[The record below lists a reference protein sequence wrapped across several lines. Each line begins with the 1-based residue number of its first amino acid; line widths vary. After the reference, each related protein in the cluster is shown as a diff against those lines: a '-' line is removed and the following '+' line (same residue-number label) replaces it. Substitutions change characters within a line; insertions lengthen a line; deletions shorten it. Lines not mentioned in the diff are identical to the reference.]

1 MKQINGTVTL
11 AFLEEDNQQRVIFR
25 VVPLCTRDGFVFR
38 EKTIAFPDQGSLRI
52 VPDKREQST
61 FKERMRTMGSL
72 CAIQLASEGKELAK
86 VRQNR
91 NYDPGQGEANQFA
104 IYSDV
109 ICEFAE
115 NGIFEVF
122 AEGADVGGAL
132 SPLVLVRHGQVLYG
146 PAPRDAAVDLATLRP
161 FGNDSYL
168 LHTVPLLDGSERTFY
183 WNPELTVNWRQRR
196 GSLRRGKGRP
206 EEDEETAEAEPEASH
221 AEPKPAPER
230 PREQEPRPAPQPA
243 SAPTAAVQP
252 TKPER
257 EPRSLP
263 LPAAV
268 KPAPVTEPQR
278 PLPRAERRRDAESD
292 SPLPIGKRLAILDS
306 SMTFEEQI
314 ERLDQPLSDAANRLG
329 HGETRMGDPDQAAVR
344 TAGTPLIHTGAKTVQ
359 PIHRGEA
366 VHYVVEKQI
375 RSAHRDHAEHETDY
389 RHVDN
394 PIENLNVAL
403 GKAWETPET
412 REQAVQSLASNEAFM
427 QAFMQHL
434 HAQGRE
440 VKAVQAAQEQLEDI
454 EAERLSLL
462 MQLEKARSDTKRA
475 TEALYADMAHK
486 KRDELTQLDV
496 QLKQMREERD
506 ALHAT
511 LASLSQQAQ
520 TLSLEAAAQSGMQ
533 LITAGGDG
541 VSLSPLIGVRRT
553 AAEMVSSIRVAMN
566 RQGFACN
573 EDDATELLLHFA
585 LNDEFCICGDTASE
599 AELCARTMLEALGLL
614 CVSAR
619 TYADTQLHVASLL
632 PANGLRTPT
641 VEVCPMG
648 RPAIGC
654 YGHKTIRLVDA
665 RTPMRDEPPL
675 PVVYAPA
682 FHTGL
687 REGKPAETVRPVSL
701 ESLTA
706 LREEAKP
713 LWDQGEK
720 WFGELDRQLSGQAST
735 LYGMASQQM
744 RVFVSAAS
752 GRLRG
757 GFLAAADAAVLGWV
771 VPAVCRRE
779 LNPELLRPA
788 IEGLPALPVGAG
800 HPVRRSRSRRGRT
813 YGFH

>member
-25 VVPLCTRDGFVFR
+25 VVPLCTRDGYVFR
-38 EKTIAFPDQGSLRI
+38 EKTIAFPDHGSLRI

-72 CAIQLASEGKELAK
+72 CAIQLTSEGKELAK

-122 AEGADVGGAL
+122 AEGTDVGGSL
-132 SPLVLVRHGQVLYG
+132 SPMVLIRRGQVLYG
-146 PAPRDAAVDLATLRP
+146 PISRDIAMDLEALRP

-168 LHTVPLLDGSERTFY
+168 LHTVSLLDGTERTFY

-196 GSLRRGKGRP
+196 GSLRRGKNKA
-206 EEDEETAEAEPEASH
+206 EEDDETAEAVSDAPP
-221 AEPKPAPER
+221 AEVKPAPER
-230 PREQEPRPAPQPA
+230 PREPEARPVAAQPA
-243 SAPTAAVQP
+243 VMQP
-252 TKPER
+252 TVMQPIATREAQPAKPER
-257 EPRSLP
+257 EIRQAP
-263 LPAAV
+263 LPVA
-268 KPAPVTEPQR
+268 KPVPLVEPQR
-278 PLPRAERRRDAESD
+278 PLPRAERRRETESD

-314 ERLDQPLSDAANRLG
+314 ERLDQPLSDAANLLG
-329 HGETRMGDPDQAAVR
+329 HGAERMGASDHASMR
-344 TAGTPLIHTGAKTVQ
+344 TAGTPLIRTGAKTVQ
-359 PIHRGEA
+359 PIHRGEP

-375 RSAHRDHAEHETDY
+375 RTAHREHGDHEPEY
-389 RHVDN
+389 RHVEN
-394 PIENLNVAL
+394 PIENLSVAL

-412 REQAVQSLASNEAFM
+412 REQAVQSLAANGAFM
-427 QAFMQHL
+427 QALMQHL

-462 MQLEKARSDTKRA
+462 MQLEKARNDTKRA
-475 TEALYADMAHK
+475 TEALYADMLHK
-486 KRDELTQLDV
+486 KRDELARLDTQV
-496 QLKQMREERD
+496 SAMSEERD
-506 ALHAT
+506 RLHAVLT
-511 LASLSQQAQ
+511 DLGQQAQ
-520 TLSLEAAAQSGMQ
+520 ALSLEAAAQSGLQMV
-533 LITAGGDG
+533 AANGDG
-541 VSLSPLIGVRRT
+541 ISVSPLVGVRRT
-553 AAEMVSSIRVAMN
+553 AAEMVASIRMAMN

-585 LNDEFCICGDTASE
+585 LNDEFCICGDTTSE

-619 TYADTQLHVASLL
+619 TYADTQLRVASLL

-654 YGHKTIRLVDA
+654 YGHKTIRLIDA
-665 RTPMRDEPPL
+665 HTPTGDEPPL

-687 REGKPAETVRPVSL
+687 REGRAPEPVGPVSM
-701 ESLTA
+701 ESLLA

-713 LWDQGEK
+713 LWDQGEQ

-744 RVFVSAAS
+744 RMFVSAAS

-788 IEGLPALPVGAG
+788 IEGLPRCLSALGIQ
-800 HPVRRSRSRRGRT
+800 
-813 YGFH
+813 